1 MQICVFLE
9 LFQLHLHLW
18 SFATCWLLFS
28 GCSRLLE
35 CLFVLLSTGAM
46 ASQSSV
52 FVVTRRVIQTLL
64 QSQEGLLFLS
74 ARPDTTNGIIRS
86 LVQMTVGGVC
96 EQAFRGKKR

>member
-1 MQICVFLE
+1 M
-9 LFQLHLHLW
+9 
-18 SFATCWLLFS
+18 FS

-86 LVQMTVGGVC
+86 LVQMTVSSVHGHAWGGNIS
-96 EQAFRGKKR
+96 